1 MAIDVSIMIEGQDG
15 LSWPRWQRIARAAED
30 LGFAGLYRSD
40 HFTNP
45 EGPIKDA
52 IETWVSLAWLASNT
66 SRISFGTMVSP
77 VSFRNPSILAWQ
89 AATIDALASGRL
101 RLGVGAGWQAREH
114 DAFGFHL
121 GDVQERFARLEEG
134 LQVLIALTRSSEP
147 STFEGEFFQIRDAML
162 NVRSPRA
169 DGTPITIGGNG
180 PKRTLPLV
188 AKYADEWNAVYPRLK
203 DYPALGATLDTLLE
217 DEGRPSTAVKRTAM
231 SRLMVGRDE
240 AELASRIDPAKL
252 ADLKERDAPVG
263 TPAEIV
269 QKLGEYAEAGLQ
281 GVMLQ
286 LIEMDD
292 ITMLE
297 TFAAEV
303 LPQLR

>member
-40 HFTNP
+40 HFSNP
-45 EGPIKDA
+45 EGPYKDA

-66 SRISFGTMVSP
+66 ARISFGTMVSP

-89 AATIDALASGRL
+89 AATIDALAGGRL
-101 RLGVGAGWQAREH
+101 RLGVGAGWQDREH
-114 DAFGFHL
+114 NSFGFEL
-121 GDVQERFARLEEG
+121 GDLDERFARFEDA
-134 LQVLIALTRSSEP
+134 LQVLTRLTRSSEP
-147 STFEGEFFQIRDAML
+147 STYEGEYFQIRDAL
-162 NVRSPRA
+162 IEVRSPRA

-188 AKYADEWNAVYPRLK
+188 AKYADEWNAVYPLLA
-203 DYPALGATLDTLLE
+203 DYPALSAKLDSLLE
-217 DEGRPSTAVKRTAM
+217 DEGRSSTAVKRTAM
-231 SRLMVGRDE
+231 SRLLVGRDE
-240 AELASRIDPAKL
+240 ADLVTRIDPDKL
-252 ADLKERDAPVG
+252 AQMKERDAPVG
-263 TPAEIV
+263 TPNEVV
-269 QKLGEYAEAGLQ
+269 QKLGEYAEAGIE

-286 LIEMDD
+286 LIDMDD

-297 TFAAEV
+297 TFAAGV
-303 LPQLR
+303 LPQLK

>member
-15 LSWPRWQRIARAAED
+15 LSWPRWQRIARAADE

-45 EGPIKDA
+45 EGPFKDA

-77 VSFRNPSILAWQ
+77 VSFRNPSILGWQ
-89 AATIDALASGRL
+89 AATIDALSGGRL

-114 DAFGFHL
+114 NSFGFEL
-121 GDVQERFARLEEG
+121 GDIPERFARFEDALR
-134 LQVLIALTRSSEP
+134 VLIALTRSSEP
-147 STFEGEFFQIRDAML
+147 STYEGEYFQIRDAMI

-203 DYPALGATLDTLLE
+203 DYPALSARLDSLLE
-217 DEGRPSTAVKRTAM
+217 DEGRPSSAVKRTTM
-231 SRLMVGRDE
+231 SRLMVGKDD
-240 AELASRIDPAKL
+240 ADLASRIDPAKL

-263 TPAEIV
+263 TPSEVV
-269 QKLGEYAEAGLQ
+269 QKLGEYAEAGIE

-286 LIEMDD
+286 LFDFDD

-303 LPQLR
+303 LPQLK

>member
-40 HFTNP
+40 HFSNP
-45 EGPIKDA
+45 EGPYKDA

-66 SRISFGTMVSP
+66 ARISFGTMVSP

-89 AATIDALASGRL
+89 AATIDALSGGRL
-101 RLGVGAGWQAREH
+101 RLGVGAGWQEREH
-114 DAFGFHL
+114 RSFGFEL
-121 GDVQERFARLEEG
+121 GDVAERFARFEEA
-134 LQVLIALTRSSEP
+134 LKVLTALTRSSTP
-147 STFEGEFFQIRDAML
+147 STFEGEYFQIHDAL
-162 NVRSPRA
+162 IEVRSPRA

-203 DYPALGATLDTLLE
+203 DYPELGARLDSMLE
-217 DEGRPSTAVKRTAM
+217 DEGRQAAAVKRTAM
-231 SRLMVGRDE
+231 SRLMVGKDDADLATRIG
-240 AELASRIDPAKL
+240 AEKL
-252 ADLKERDAPVG
+252 AQLKERDAPVG
-263 TPAEIV
+263 TPSEVV
-269 QKLGEYAEAGLQ
+269 QKLGEYAEAGIQ

-286 LIEMDD
+286 LLEMDD

>member
-15 LSWPRWQRIARAAED
+15 LSWPRWQRIANAAES

-40 HFTNP
+40 HFSNP
-45 EGPIKDA
+45 EGPYKDA
-52 IETWVSLAWLASNT
+52 IETWVSLAWLASHT
-66 SRISFGTMVSP
+66 TRISFGTMVSP

-89 AATIDALASGRL
+89 AATIDALAGGRL
-101 RLGVGAGWQAREH
+101 RLGVGAGWQEREH
-114 DAFGFHL
+114 RSFGFEL
-121 GDVQERFARLEEG
+121 GDLDERFARFEDALE
-134 LQVLIALTRSSEP
+134 VLTRLTRSSEP
-147 STFEGEFFQIRDAML
+147 STYEGTSFQIRDAL
-162 NVRSPRA
+162 IEVRSPRA

-203 DYPALGATLDTLLE
+203 DYPALSATLDSLLE
-217 DEGRPSTAVKRTAM
+217 DEGRPSSAVKRTAM
-231 SRLMVGRDE
+231 SRLLVGRNE
-240 AELASRIDPAKL
+240 ADLLSRIDAAKL
-252 ADLKERDAPVG
+252 AELKERDAPVG
-263 TPAEIV
+263 TPSEVV
-269 QKLGEYAEAGLQ
+269 QKLGEYAEAGIE

-286 LIEMDD
+286 LIDMDD

-303 LPQLR
+303 LPQLT